1 MLQFTLVKIFISN
14 LFQNLIYFIH
24 LGLTETIQYPIGA
37 HCNFGTWLVS
47 ATIGNTTSSV
57 KVLVAQPVTPSFDL
71 KAIFQRFLLRTDKT
85 LRGVIEIDND
95 NNEPIFGRALIAI
108 GQINEQDVQNM
119 MKQQMQQ
126 QQQQQQWTSSQQQQQ
141 WGSSQQQQQGQ
152 VPEEWRNW
160 KSQQIEIAGRLEIN
174 YDLLSVFNVDVTQ
187 ALAVQVYIQVTELAS
202 GQERFIQQVIPIF
215 SRDVIYDIR
224 PLEFEAGTNNE
235 FEIIAKRPDG
245 KPANMENLIVTVS
258 MIIGNEQGKVQQEKQ
273 VEIKEFYTRFVQFL
287 ISLKKKDFLF
297 FLSVVALIL
306 VYSILKFRK
315 MLLVFL

>member
-1 MLQFTLVKIFISN
+1 
-14 LFQNLIYFIH
+14 LIYFIH

-119 MKQQMQQ
+119 MKQQQQ
-126 QQQQQQWTSSQQQQQ
+126 QQQQGQWT
-141 WGSSQQQQQGQ
+141 SSQQQQQGQ

-224 PLEFEAGTNNE
+224 PLEFEAGNNNE

-287 ISLKKKDFLF
+287 ISLKKKDFIF